1 MNIKKL
7 FAGAGAIT
15 GYIVG
20 IISVLIGIFSING
33 ELTIK
38 YRWLILLGV
47 IITFMVIVSIVVFI
61 NANKIL
67 KEGIRYS
74 IFSCENDFLYIKYS
88 KVFRIEALV
97 SIYREENNI
106 NKRIGIG
113 IVYNMDTVKEKYT
126 EIQVIKKSDAYVD
139 LFEKAQQ
146 KNKLVLDSM
155 YIAPIVTKEGI
166 TDLNL

>member
-1 MNIKKL
+1 MSVKKL
-7 FAGAGAIT
+7 FIRAGSVT

-20 IISVLIGIFSING
+20 LISLLIGIFAIDG

-47 IITFMVIVSIVVFI
+47 IILFIVVVAIIVFI

-67 KEGIRYS
+67 REGIKYP
-74 IFSCENDFLYIKYS
+74 IFECENELLYIKYS

-97 SIYREENNI
+97 SIYIKNNDI

-113 IVYNMDTVKEKYT
+113 IVHNMDTVEEKYT
-126 EIQVIKKSDAYVD
+126 EIKVIKIYDEYDDV
-139 LFEKAQQ
+139 FRKAQQ

-155 YIAPIVTKEGI
+155 YVAPIVTKEGI
-166 TDLNL
+166 AGLN